1 MIIRLMKNTLKT
13 ALRNMYISF
22 IRVPTATFYIIY
34 KFSNKRFHYIVI
46 CDHIGDSLIAFGYLE
61 QYCRQRNIHKAVIV
75 TTKRM
80 VSLTNCYKKFGDH
93 LMILS
98 SKQLKFVLEAGK
110 TNFGNHVIEKLKHIT
125 FINPSNEFTSEF
137 LQYPSRFPMLSLKDC
152 IKYGE
157 LGLNEDTIFNPPI
170 YKTVNIEKEFQDL
183 RLKRGRTV
191 ILAPYEAKA
200 VPVSLSFFDLLA
212 ENLINKGFRVLT
224 NVTSSKQRIV
234 KGSSPL
240 LCDIGKMAALSEF
253 CGWVIGVRSGLFDL
267 LSYAECHLIVL
278 YAPNNIYFNF
288 FRLAALENTKA
299 AITEYRLINEKND
312 VAYIGNYV
320 N

>member
-1 MIIRLMKNTLKT
+1 MIIRLLKNTIKII
-13 ALRNMYISF
+13 LRNIYISF
-22 IRVPTATFYIIY
+22 IRVPTAIFYIIF
-34 KFSNKRFHYIVI
+34 KFPNKSIHYIVI

-61 QYCRQRNIHKAVIV
+61 QYCRQKKIHKAVIV

-80 VSLTNCYKKFGDH
+80 IPLTNHYKKCWDH
-93 LMILS
+93 LMIFS
-98 SKQLKFVLEAGK
+98 SKQLTFILEAGK
-110 TNFGNHVIEKLKHIT
+110 TNFGNHVIKKLKHIT

-137 LQYPSRFPMLSLKDC
+137 LQYPARFPMLSLKDC

-157 LGLNEDTIFNPPI
+157 LELKENTTFNTPI

-183 RLKRGRTV
+183 RLKRGRTI
-191 ILAPYEAKA
+191 ILSPYEAA
-200 VPVSLSFFDLLA
+200 AAPVSLSFFDLLA
-212 ENLINKGFRVLT
+212 ENLIDRGFRVLT
-224 NVTSSKQRIV
+224 NVTSSKQRIA
-234 KGSSPL
+234 KGSNPL
-240 LCDIGKMAALSEF
+240 LCDIGKMAALSEY

-267 LSYAECHLIVL
+267 LSYAECHLIAL

-299 AITEYRLINEKND
+299 AIVEYRLINEKDN
-312 VAYIGNYV
+312 VACIGNYV

>member
-1 MIIRLMKNTLKT
+1 MRLLKNALLIAIRNIYTSL
-13 ALRNMYISF
+13 
-22 IRVPTATFYIIY
+22 IRVPVAVVYIIY
-34 KFSNKRFHYIVI
+34 KFSNKNLHYIVV

-61 QYCRQRNIHKAVIV
+61 QYCRQKKIHKAVIV

-80 VSLTNCYKKFGDH
+80 IPLTNYYKKCLDH

-98 SKQLKFVLEAGK
+98 SKKLRFVLEAGK
-110 TNFGNHVIEKLKHIT
+110 TNLGNHIIKKLNHVT

-137 LQYPSRFPMLSLKDC
+137 LLYPARFPMLSLKDC

-157 LGLNEDTIFNPPI
+157 LGLKENTTFNIPI
-170 YKTVNIEKEFQDL
+170 YKTVDIEKEFQEL

-191 ILAPYEAKA
+191 ILAPYEAA
-200 VPVSLSFFDLLA
+200 AAPVSLSFFDLLA
-212 ENLINKGFRVLT
+212 ENLIDKGFRMLT
-224 NVTSSKQRIV
+224 NVTSSKQRIA

-240 LCDIGKMAALSEF
+240 LCDIGKMAALAEY
-253 CGWVIGVRSGLFDL
+253 CGWVIGMRSGLFDL
-267 LSYAECHLIVL
+267 LSYADCHLIAL
-278 YAPNNIYFNF
+278 YTPNNIFFNF

-299 AITEYRLINEKND
+299 AIKEYRLINEKDD
-312 VAYIGNYV
+312 VAYIRNYV